1 MYNEWKNCI
10 FAGNLLHQM
19 KEDSKISLT
28 DETREIIEAY
38 LEKIH
43 KKIEKRESAK
53 DKSDYVYSPLSSIKF
68 NVPDT
73 DI

>member
-1 MYNEWKNCI
+1 
-10 FAGNLLHQM
+10 M

-53 DKSDYVYSPLSSIKF
+53 GKTDYVYSPLSSLKIS
-68 NVPDT
+68 VPDT
-73 DI
+73 DN